1 MKRIAGIFFSALLIS
16 NIAVAQGNKYKA
28 GVFNKNTDLSSTK
41 SPFSFKIGYNVA
53 NVIVSP
59 EPMNIVNSKNGFHIG
74 VVANDISLGNH
85 VTLQP
90 ELMYSTQGFKVGGL
104 GNVGLHYISLPVLVK
119 LDMGSNASL
128 LFGPQVSYLANARI
142 GIGSDLFSVSY
153 DGLFQKW
160 DVSGVAGMEYKVNDK
175 LTLGGRYLM
184 GLNNINKDFSLGQ
197 NKSFNNYFSLK
208 NSTAQFYITVSL

>member
-1 MKRIAGIFFSALLIS
+1 MKRTTALLFSAMLLATAS
-16 NIAVAQGNKYKA
+16 FAQVSKFSA
-28 GVFNKNTDLSSTK
+28 GKFNKNTEFSDNK

-59 EPMNIVNSKNGFHIG
+59 EPMNLVNSKNGFHVG
-74 VVANDISLGNH
+74 VVANGISIANH
-85 VTLQP
+85 VSIQP

-104 GNVGLHYISLPVLVK
+104 GNVGLHYLSMPVLVK

-128 LFGPQVSYLANARI
+128 LFGPQISYLTNARI

-160 DVSGVAGMEYKVNDK
+160 DLSGVAGLEYKVSDK

-184 GLNNINKDFSLGQ
+184 GMNNINKDFSLGQ
-197 NKSFNNYFSLK
+197 SNTFNDYFSLK
-208 NSTAQFYITVSL
+208 NSTAQFYVTVSL